1 MSMRPGTSQIVD
13 LDSDKMA
20 EKAITQS
27 QTLNPPT
34 RIEYGNSNVVNG
46 TVGMTGGLQDDATAG
61 TELPA

>member
-1 MSMRPGTSQIVD
+1 MSMNPGVSQIVD
-13 LDSDKMA
+13 LDANKMA

-34 RIEYGNSNVVNG
+34 RVEYGRTMS
-46 TVGMTGGLQDDATAG
+46 GGLQDDATAG

>member
-1 MSMRPGTSQIVD
+1 MSMNPGTSQIVD
-13 LDSDKMA
+13 LDSNKMA

-34 RIEYGNSNVVNG
+34 RVEYGRTMS
-46 TVGMTGGLQDDATAG
+46 GGLQSDATAG

>member
-1 MSMRPGTSQIVD
+1 MSMNPGTSQIVD

-20 EKAITQS
+20 DKAITQS

-34 RIEYGNSNVVNG
+34 RVEYGRTMS
-46 TVGMTGGLQDDATAG
+46 GGLQDDATDG

>member
-1 MSMRPGTSQIVD
+1 MSMNPGTSQIVD
-13 LDSDKMA
+13 LDSNKMA

-34 RIEYGNSNVVNG
+34 RVEYGRTMS
-46 TVGMTGGLQDDATAG
+46 GGLQGDATAG